1 VTITVKPLPL
11 TAAQVR
17 ALGQLP
23 NVAAVD
29 PQVTFSTLNRAGWR
43 TVLIGRVSFA
53 HQTVD
58 AVTVTTG
65 SAPGPGAV
73 LSDVQNAATGRGVSG
88 AGGTVRLLSSNGNW
102 VALPV
107 SGQGRNLNGGQ
118 NVVQNTVVVLYATAP
133 TVAALSGTP
142 GYTQLEFRLHD
153 SSTAAA
159 RQSVTTIRQY
169 LETIPGRS
177 VPP

>member
-1 VTITVKPLPL
+1 MNRAMNGEIAANKLADVTITVKPLPL

-29 PQVTFSTLNRAGWR
+29 PRGHLFDGVYVGARWQTAF
-43 TVLIGRVSFA
+43 LIGKVSFA

-73 LSDVQNAATGRGVSG
+73 LTRRAERRLRSWRQRCRPIGASARRQRQRGV
-88 AGGTVRLLSSNGNW
+88 
-102 VALPV
+102 
-107 SGQGRNLNGGQ
+107 
-118 NVVQNTVVVLYATAP
+118 
-133 TVAALSGTP
+133 AAD
-142 GYTQLEFRLHD
+142 QR
-153 SSTAAA
+153 
-159 RQSVTTIRQY
+159 
-169 LETIPGRS
+169 
-177 VPP
+177 